1 MSPFG
6 VFSPVSLDKP
16 NMPQNLSNDQPRRK
30 ANPSAQSV
38 HQAPE
43 MEELAG
49 KHGDNERLGIFG

>member
-6 VFSPVSLDKP
+6 VFSLVSLDKP

-30 ANPSAQSV
+30 ANPSSQSV

-49 KHGDNERLGIFG
+49 KTWG